1 MDKLIR
7 LLTIDDLSYLE
18 AMETGIK
25 DDYVIRIFEKLV
37 TGDNRLYGLFW
48 RDKLVSIGGYTIFER
63 RFAMI
68 GRMRSDQRYRGNS
81 LSSQLMVQVIE
92 DVFKLPDIQWVGA
105 NTQEENLP
113 AQRVLQKLGLIE
125 HSTLQEAT
133 TKNVSSL
140 ENGARAWQ
148 EVYDLE
154 RKKIWIN
161 QLYVKT
167 GAIFPYECY
176 YAFPA
181 SEELFPEEK
190 LMKWSFYE
198 NETAT
203 RVLITKTDLKDRYYL
218 HTVYPWNDLMEQEG
232 LWETIATAY
241 RKLADYVVYETYI
254 WMDLTKE
261 ATQSLPSDHPFVLP
275 SSWILYGINREQRKT

>member
-48 RDKLVSIGGYTIFER
+48 GDKLVSIGGYTIFEKR
-63 RFAMI
+63 YAMI
-68 GRMRSDQRYRGNS
+68 GRMRSDQHYRGNS

-125 HSTLQEAT
+125 YSTLQEAT
-133 TKNVSSL
+133 TKDVSSL
-140 ENGARAWQ
+140 EKGACAWQ

-154 RKKIWIN
+154 RKKKWIN

-203 RVLITKTDLKDRYYL
+203 RVLITKSDLKDHYYL

-232 LWETIATAY
+232 LWETIAAAY
-241 RKLADYVVYETYI
+241 RKLADYVVYEPYI

-261 ATQSLPSDHPFVLP
+261 ATQSLPRDHPFVLP
-275 SSWILYGINREQRKT
+275 SPWILYGINREQKKT